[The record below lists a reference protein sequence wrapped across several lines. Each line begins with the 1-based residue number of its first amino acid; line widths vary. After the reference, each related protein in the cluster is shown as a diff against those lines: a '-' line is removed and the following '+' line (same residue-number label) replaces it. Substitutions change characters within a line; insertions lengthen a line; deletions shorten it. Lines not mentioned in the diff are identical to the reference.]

1 MGALKPRGD
10 GQGRRQLTV
19 VCVGFSPRGAGASPS
34 PCLHARRPGGL
45 GTFRAKSPVPREG
58 ERGAGSGTRGWSS
71 PRATSIP
78 CAGRGLPPSFP
89 NKENATP
96 GIERQ
101 FKGERETR
109 QGCFR
114 RWEKGCSTPAK
125 PFGGRAERLG
135 VRNRSTELLSSSPHK
150 SLSENGA
157 RRSEVWFGTAGVSR
171 QIVPCREAARRG
183 RGKRLP
189 ACPGLTGILEAGI
202 ADRGML

>member
-1 MGALKPRGD
+1 M
-10 GQGRRQLTV
+10 
-19 VCVGFSPRGAGASPS
+19 AS
-34 PCLHARRPGGL
+34 A
-45 GTFRAKSPVPREG
+45 
-58 ERGAGSGTRGWSS
+58 
-71 PRATSIP
+71 
-78 CAGRGLPPSFP
+78 AGRGEGRWLRDPGLELPEGHQHPPRREGTSPLFP

-96 GIERQ
+96 GMERQ

-135 VRNRSTELLSSSPHK
+135 VRNRSAELLSSSPHK
-150 SLSENGA
+150 SPSENGA

-183 RGKRLP
+183 RGKQLP
-189 ACPGLTGILEAGI
+189 ACPGLTGILEAGS